1 MNLRTRLTVLVALCV
16 AGAVVVASLVAYV
29 ATKNR
34 LVGAVDETLEG
45 RAQFVGERTFTF
57 PVGGP
62 VGGRQGNGAG
72 QAEPPRPGIPSID
85 VFQVVDSQGATLFAP
100 DDQDVVLPVS
110 DRDLAVATGD
120 RAAYLHNV
128 SVGGEEYRVYTA
140 RGQQGEAILVARSL
154 AEVND
159 TLAGLRNI
167 LIAVSV
173 SGVAAAT
180 VLGLVVSQRSLRPIS
195 RLTLAAEH
203 VAATQDLSHTIDA
216 PGSDEIGR
224 LAGSFN
230 TMLRAL
236 DESREQQRRLVA
248 DASHELRTPLT
259 SLRTNIEV
267 LATDRE
273 IDAEKRAILNDAM
286 TEVNELTKIVTE
298 LVDLAMDPRADERVQ
313 ADVRLDEIAAAVVER
328 ARRRS
333 GLRME
338 LESEP
343 TLVVGNAELLERA
356 VGNLIDNACKW
367 SPPDQ
372 PVRVLV
378 RDGRVVVRDGGAGI
392 TAEDLPHVFDRFYRS
407 NEARSKPGSGLGLA
421 IVKQVAEA
429 HGGKAFV
436 ESVPGRGTTAGFSLP
451 TIPLGAT

>member
-1 MNLRTRLTVLVALCV
+1 
-16 AGAVVVASLVAYV
+16 
-29 ATKNR
+29 
-34 LVGAVDETLEG
+34 
-45 RAQFVGERTFTF
+45 
-57 PVGGP
+57 
-62 VGGRQGNGAG
+62 
-72 QAEPPRPGIPSID
+72 
-85 VFQVVDSQGATLFAP
+85 
-100 DDQDVVLPVS
+100 
-110 DRDLAVATGD
+110 
-120 RAAYLHNV
+120 
-128 SVGGEEYRVYTA
+128 
-140 RGQQGEAILVARSL
+140 
-154 AEVND
+154 
-159 TLAGLRNI
+159 
-167 LIAVSV
+167 
-173 SGVAAAT
+173 
-180 VLGLVVSQRSLRPIS
+180 
-195 RLTLAAEH
+195 LTLAAEH

-216 PGSDEIGR
+216 PGPDEIGR

-236 DESREQQRRLVA
+236 DQSREQQRRLVA

-267 LATDRE
+267 LATDRD

-313 ADVRLDEIAAAVVER
+313 ADVRLDEIAATVVDR

-343 TLVVGNAELLERA
+343 TLVVGNAELLE
-356 VGNLIDNACKW
+356 NACKW
-367 SPPDQ
+367 SPQDE

-378 RDGRVVVRDGGAGI
+378 RDGRVTVRDAGAGI

-407 NEARSKPGSGLGLA
+407 DDARSKPGSGLGLA

-451 TIPLGAT
+451 TIPFGAT